1 MKTIPFSAVKLG
13 GFWGRRLEI
22 NRTATIPTVYDRFTD
37 TGRFEAFRF
46 NWKEGSDLPKPHFFW
61 DSDIAKWIEAAAY
74 SLALHP
80 DKELERIIDDTV
92 ELIEKN
98 QQEDGYFNIYFTVV
112 EPGKRFTIRDYH
124 ELYCAGHLTEAA
136 VAYYKATGKD
146 KFLKIMCR
154 YIDLIEKVFAIEH
167 SAEFDTPGHEEIEL
181 ALIKLWECTGEDRY
195 LKLCKYFIDTRG
207 TSEKDKNIPS
217 WAKPEYY
224 QSDIPVREFTFAEG
238 HAVRAMY
245 LYSGMA
251 DLAEKTGDKE
261 LLDTC
266 ERVFENVRNRQMYI
280 TGGIGATSSG
290 ERFTEDYVLSNDL
303 AYAETCAAIALAL
316 FTRRM
321 SGIIPDSKYADV
333 AEIAIYN
340 GSLAGVSLDGR
351 SFFYI
356 NPLEINLEDRRR
368 NKEHYYFDK
377 TYAPITQR
385 VEVFDCSCC
394 PPNIARFVASIADFL
409 YSYDDSTVYV
419 HHFAESETEYD
430 GMYIKQQTAYP
441 NEGGVRITV
450 RNMAGRRLAVR
461 IPGWCDFVS
470 LGGEKLNAPVE
481 KGYAYIDIKSDEETL
496 DFWFEMKPRFVC
508 ANPKI
513 GYDAGKVCLCRG
525 PLVYCAESVLNDG
538 VRLSDISLDVN
549 GTVGLTFDEE
559 AGVYAAEADAFED
572 ALSDELYYDCAK
584 AERINRKIRMLPY
597 FAYANHGESDMAVWL
612 RKG

>member
-1 MKTIPFSAVKLG
+1 MKTIPYSAVKLG

-37 TGRFEAFRF
+37 TGRFEAFKF
-46 NWKEGSDLPKPHFFW
+46 NWKEGSDLPQPHFFW

-80 DKELERIIDDTV
+80 DKKLEKIIDETV
-92 ELIEKN
+92 DLIEKN

-136 VAYYKATGKD
+136 IAYYNATGKD
-146 KFLKIMCR
+146 KFLKIMCK
-154 YIDLIEKVFAIEH
+154 YIDLIEKVFAVEH

-181 ALIKLWECTGEDRY
+181 ALIKLWECTGDERY

-207 TSEKDKNIPS
+207 TSEKDRNIPS

-224 QSDIPVREFTFAEG
+224 QSDIPVRDFTFAEG

-266 ERVFENVRNRQMYI
+266 ERVFDNVRNRQMYI

-303 AYAETCAAIALAL
+303 AYAETCASIALAL
-316 FTRRM
+316 FARRM
-321 SGIIPDSKYADV
+321 SRISHDSKYADV
-333 AEIAIYN
+333 AETAIYN
-340 GSLAGVSLDGR
+340 GSLAGVSLDGH

-368 NKEHYYFDK
+368 NKEHYYFEK
-377 TYAPITQR
+377 TYEPITQR
-385 VEVFDCSCC
+385 VEVFGCSCC

-430 GMYIKQQTAYP
+430 GMYIKQQTSYP

-461 IPGWCDFVS
+461 IPGWCEFVS

-481 KGYAYIDIKSDEETL
+481 KGYACIDIKSEEETL

-538 VRLSDISLDVN
+538 ARLSDISLDVN

-559 AGVYAAEADAFED
+559 AGVYAADADAFED
-572 ALSDELYYDCAK
+572 APSEELYFDCKNAK
-584 AERINRKIRMLPY
+584 RINRKIRMLPY

>member
-37 TGRFEAFRF
+37 TGRFEAFRL

-181 ALIKLWECTGEDRY
+181 ALIKLWECTGEERY

-430 GMYIKQQTAYP
+430 GIYIKQQTAYP
-441 NEGGVRITV
+441 NEGGVRFTV

-549 GTVGLTFDEE
+549 GTVGLTFNEE

-572 ALSDELYYDCAK
+572 APSDELYYDCAK
-584 AERINRKIRMLPY
+584 AERVNRKIRMLPY

>member
-549 GTVGLTFDEE
+549 GTVGFTFDEE
-559 AGVYAAEADAFED
+559 CGAYIAGADAFED
-572 ALSDELYYDCAK
+572 APSDELYYDCAK
-584 AERINRKIRMLPY
+584 AGRINRKIRMLPY